1 MDEIFDL
8 PVMYKN
14 KEHLF
19 PAELQ
24 QSGYSHRFR
33 VEVYG
38 RDVFFEPDEE
48 RNYRAVIDPENVSKE
63 LSVELLQAIAET
75 IEILVK

>member
-1 MDEIFDL
+1 MFEL
-8 PVMYKN
+8 PVQYN
-14 KEHLF
+14 NQEFLF

-38 RDVFFEPDEE
+38 QDVFFEPDEE
-48 RNYRAVIDPENVSKE
+48 RNYRALIDPEQMTTDI
-63 LSVELLQAIAET
+63 SVELLQAIAST
-75 IEILVK
+75 IESLVK